1 MLPPQHGMGLGFAQH
16 DINGHRVIVHDGD
29 TRFFHSQLNLFLDD
43 NVGLFLSLNST
54 GRDGAMDMVRAPL
67 FKQFA
72 DRYYPAA
79 DARADTAPGVDPKRA
94 AEHARAI
101 TGHDIASDRSAS
113 NFLAINS
120 FRFPTVVEI
129 NDEGQLV
136 ISSLTGA
143 DGAPKRWREVAPF
156 LWHEVG
162 GNDRLAAQLVDG
174 KPVRFA
180 NDEYAPLVV
189 WERQPWWR
197 DRKSTRLNSS
207 H

>member
-1 MLPPQHGMGLGFAQH
+1 M
-16 DINGHRVIVHDGD
+16 
-29 TRFFHSQLNLFLDD
+29 
-43 NVGLFLSLNST
+43 
-54 GRDGAMDMVRAPL
+54 
-67 FKQFA
+67 
-72 DRYYPAA
+72 
-79 DARADTAPGVDPKRA
+79 A
-94 AEHARAI
+94 AEHARAM
-101 TGHDIASDRSAS
+101 TGHYIASDRSAS

-143 DGAPKRWREVAPF
+143 DGAPKRGREVAPF

-162 GNDRLAAQLVDG
+162 GNDRLAAKLVDG

-189 WERQPWWR
+189 WDRQPRWR
-197 DRKSTRLNSS
+197 STADRKRVGSEQSVAVRVDHGGRCQLKNKQSPPTYDK
-207 H
+207 

>member
-1 MLPPQHGMGLGFAQH
+1 M
-16 DINGHRVIVHDGD
+16 
-29 TRFFHSQLNLFLDD
+29 
-43 NVGLFLSLNST
+43 
-54 GRDGAMDMVRAPL
+54 
-67 FKQFA
+67 
-72 DRYYPAA
+72 
-79 DARADTAPGVDPKRA
+79 A
-94 AEHARAI
+94 AEHARAM
-101 TGHDIASDRSAS
+101 TGHYIASDRSAS

-143 DGAPKRWREVAPF
+143 DGAPKSWREVAPF

-162 GNDRLAAQLVDG
+162 GNDRLVAQLVDG

-189 WERQPWWR
+189 WERKTWWR
-197 DRKSTRLNSS
+197 STAVLTPLSQIAFAILLLTPVTIPVTAAVIWRDSPLASMPLLHRGMTVIS
-207 H
+207 EERRVGTECVSQGRSRWRPCH

>member
-1 MLPPQHGMGLGFAQH
+1 M
-16 DINGHRVIVHDGD
+16 
-29 TRFFHSQLNLFLDD
+29 
-43 NVGLFLSLNST
+43 
-54 GRDGAMDMVRAPL
+54 
-67 FKQFA
+67 
-72 DRYYPAA
+72 
-79 DARADTAPGVDPKRA
+79 A
-94 AEHARAI
+94 AEHARAM
-101 TGHDIASDRSAS
+101 TGHYIASDRSAS

-174 KPVRFA
+174 KPVRRSEEHTSELQSLMRISYAVFCLKKK
-180 NDEYAPLVV
+180 NKTTPNTHDIQTEYQHTTL
-189 WERQPWWR
+189 QYTI
-197 DRKSTRLNSS
+197 SITYT
-207 H
+207 

>member
-1 MLPPQHGMGLGFAQH
+1 M
-16 DINGHRVIVHDGD
+16 
-29 TRFFHSQLNLFLDD
+29 
-43 NVGLFLSLNST
+43 
-54 GRDGAMDMVRAPL
+54 
-67 FKQFA
+67 
-72 DRYYPAA
+72 
-79 DARADTAPGVDPKRA
+79 A
-94 AEHARAI
+94 AEHARAM
-101 TGHDIASDRSAS
+101 TGHYIASDRSAS

-174 KPVRFA
+174 RS
-180 NDEYAPLVV
+180 E
-189 WERQPWWR
+189 ERR
-197 DRKSTRLNSS
+197 VGKECVSTCRSRWS
-207 H
+207 PYP

>member
-1 MLPPQHGMGLGFAQH
+1 MRISDWSSDVCSSDL
-16 DINGHRVIVHDGD
+16 
-29 TRFFHSQLNLFLDD
+29 
-43 NVGLFLSLNST
+43 
-54 GRDGAMDMVRAPL
+54 
-67 FKQFA
+67 
-72 DRYYPAA
+72 
-79 DARADTAPGVDPKRA
+79 
-94 AEHARAI
+94 
-101 TGHDIASDRSAS
+101 IASDRSAS

-120 FRFPTVVEI
+120 FRFPSVVEI

-197 DRKSTRLNSS
+197 STDVLTDRKSVVTGKSVSGSVELGVGRN
-207 H
+207 